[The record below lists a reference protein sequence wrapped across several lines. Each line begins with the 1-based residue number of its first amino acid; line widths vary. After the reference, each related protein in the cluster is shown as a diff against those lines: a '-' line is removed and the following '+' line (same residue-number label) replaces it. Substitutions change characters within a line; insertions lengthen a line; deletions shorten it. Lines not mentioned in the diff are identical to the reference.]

1 VKAIF
6 GLAVTHKLQTLRDN
20 NFSVTGDS
28 VNWFLQQLYNYG
40 RLEGNTPQNLAAI
53 NIVLI
58 SRLSVKTEVKLGDLP
73 TQLNSKHSIQVRR
86 TVAMEYISLS
96 DII

>member
-1 VKAIF
+1 M
-6 GLAVTHKLQTLRDN
+6 RDN
-20 NFSVTGDS
+20 NLSVTGDS
-28 VNWFLQQLYNYG
+28 VNRFLQQLDNYG
-40 RLEGNTPQNLAAI
+40 RLEGNKPQNSAGI

-58 SRLSVKTEVKLGDLP
+58 SYLSVKTEVKLGDLP
-73 TQLNSKHSIQVRR
+73 TELNSKHSIQVRI